1 MELSINTL
9 KNQLNIESGYTT
21 EDALLTDYLNVAI
34 NAVYNYC
41 DGGLS
46 GYTTVSGTTKY
57 TTDLPNEV
65 IYAIIL
71 IAHHFYTVRNIVSF
85 SSVNEVPYAFKFLLS
100 KYKDNVTC

>member
-1 MELSINTL
+1 MDLSIITL
-9 KNQLNIESGYTT
+9 KNQLNIESGYTSD
-21 EDALLTDYLNVAI
+21 DALLANYLDVAV

-46 GYTTVSGTTKY
+46 GYTTTSGTTKY
-57 TTDLPNEV
+57 NTDLPNEV

-85 SSVNEVPYAFKFLLS
+85 ASVNKVPYAFEFLLS
-100 KYKDNVTC
+100 KYKDNAAC